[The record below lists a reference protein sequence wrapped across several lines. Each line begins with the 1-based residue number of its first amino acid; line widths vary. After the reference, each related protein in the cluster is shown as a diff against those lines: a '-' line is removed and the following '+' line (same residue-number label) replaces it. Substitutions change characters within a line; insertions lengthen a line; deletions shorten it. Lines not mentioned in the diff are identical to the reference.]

1 MSAERQDVLTI
12 CLLEVIANGAKNV
25 LLLYFLIHD
34 QTGHKLIAE
43 MRYVCLHLPSIGYK
57 SRAKPDE
64 PVCVRVKIKPKNSL
78 RYYRTSLTFDVTT
91 GRTVFTLEGL
101 DG

>member
-1 MSAERQDVLTI
+1 MQFSERQDVLTI

-43 MRYVCLHLPSIGYK
+43 MRYVCLHLDAFNWLQIPS
-57 SRAKPDE
+57 
-64 PVCVRVKIKPKNSL
+64 
-78 RYYRTSLTFDVTT
+78 
-91 GRTVFTLEGL
+91 
-101 DG
+101 